1 MNLAEEY
8 LKIAKKDLEATKIL
22 YENKLYAQALFYFE
36 QSVEKAN
43 KGFALTSN
51 KYSEKYMIKVNH
63 DVTKIYKD
71 IIIEQKRRYENL
83 SRNLNQVS
91 ELKNTVFAK
100 NFDIESKKKECE
112 ESLRNLAEI
121 QTKRNNFNSTLEIRG
136 ILKEIRVNNKEI
148 KELKKSVSNFRLTEN
163 NWEEMKND
171 IFKLFEN
178 PDNNNLA
185 YSLQK
190 EMDDSKLN
198 IQELETVIKKLYL
211 QMIHFM
217 SVYFYLYPL
226 GILSLPHAVIARYP
240 KEDLSPMDIYN
251 QKLPIIKHL
260 PDLIEQH
267 SKALKILNKYY
278 NEYYLNP
285 AK

>member
-83 SRNLNQVS
+83 SRNLNQIS
-91 ELKNTVFAK
+91 KLKNTKFAK

-121 QTKRNNFNSTLEIRG
+121 QTERDNLNSTLEIRQ
-136 ILKEIRVNNKEI
+136 ILKEMRENNEEI
-148 KELKKSVSNFRLTEN
+148 KGLKKIVSNIRLTEK
-163 NWEEMKND
+163 NWKEMKND
-171 IFKLFEN
+171 ILELFEN
-178 PDNNNLA
+178 PENNNLA
-185 YSLQK
+185 SVLQK

-198 IQELETVIKKLYL
+198 IQELETGIKKIYL
-211 QMIHFM
+211 QIIQSI
-217 SVYFYLYPL
+217 SVYIYLYPL
-226 GILSLPHAVIARYP
+226 GILTLTHAVITRYP
-240 KEDLSPMDIYN
+240 KEDMSPMDIYN
-251 QKLPIIKHL
+251 QELPIIKHL
-260 PDLIEQH
+260 PDLIYQH

-285 AK
+285 AQ

>member
-1 MNLAEEY
+1 
-8 LKIAKKDLEATKIL
+8 
-22 YENKLYAQALFYFE
+22 
-36 QSVEKAN
+36 
-43 KGFALTSN
+43 
-51 KYSEKYMIKVNH
+51 
-63 DVTKIYKD
+63 
-71 IIIEQKRRYENL
+71 
-83 SRNLNQVS
+83 
-91 ELKNTVFAK
+91 
-100 NFDIESKKKECE
+100 
-112 ESLRNLAEI
+112 
-121 QTKRNNFNSTLEIRG
+121 
-136 ILKEIRVNNKEI
+136 
-148 KELKKSVSNFRLTEN
+148 
-163 NWEEMKND
+163 MKND

-185 YSLQK
+185 SSLQK

-198 IQELETVIKKLYL
+198 IQELETEIKKLYL

-260 PDLIEQH
+260 PDLIYQH

-285 AK
+285 AQ